1 MAGEEAALAPQ
12 AQRGADAGLFSCI
25 SQGDEE
31 QSSQG
36 ESPVSPLRSRTGGA
50 RADGLAGRN
59 KCKWSLPERPRD
71 EDVPGSDAEAI
82 GGKVNTPFKPRQS
95 NPWRT
100 PDEGEETH
108 PAASDASSEAST
120 DCDCRLGLFERYDSL
135 DSDAEGSSGV
145 PSASVCEQNPDY
157 EREDWDEE
165 SGTCETFPYGRE
177 DLVNPDAQR
186 NNVPKYEWQE
196 GSPYLP
202 SLRHPA
208 PIAWSFVYSRAEV
221 GQFDDA
227 DQ

>member
-36 ESPVSPLRSRTGGA
+36 ESPVSPLRSRT
-50 RADGLAGRN
+50 
-59 KCKWSLPERPRD
+59 
-71 EDVPGSDAEAI
+71 